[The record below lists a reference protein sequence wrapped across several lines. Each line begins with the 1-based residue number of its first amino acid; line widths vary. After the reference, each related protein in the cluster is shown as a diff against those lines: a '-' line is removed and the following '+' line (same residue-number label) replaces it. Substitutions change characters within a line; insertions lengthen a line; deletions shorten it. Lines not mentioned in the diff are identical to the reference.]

1 MQIFNT
7 GDYLKAVE
15 QKIASET
22 ISKVLYPSDAV
33 PPGQELRL
41 LQEYFLVACVVS
53 HVVSQGRS
61 RSSTRMRISS
71 ATASAGC
78 VSFSWTATFAGK
90 VSNVW

>member
-7 GDYLKAVE
+7 GDYVKAVE

-41 LQEYFLVACVVS
+41 LQEYFLVACSMRDVVARYQRDHQTFDS
-53 HVVSQGRS
+53 FRREGRRSPERHAS
-61 RSSTRMRISS
+61 RPGDR
-71 ATASAGC
+71 
-78 VSFSWTATFAGK
+78 
-90 VSNVW
+90 